1 MLVSLCIVAYNEE
14 NNLNGIF
21 SDLLSQTYS
30 KKNTEL
36 IFVDN
41 KSSDGTYGLLCQFR
55 DNHAEEYKDI
65 KVLQNTDNSVLSNGL
80 NVAMDAFEGD
90 AFVRVD
96 AHSSIDATFIE
107 ETVAC
112 LEGTHTGIKEYVC
125 GGMRPTYAPDDS
137 GMSMLLL
144 AAEESRFG
152 ASAASYRGTPERCY
166 VDSIFHAAYR
176 REVTE
181 KVGRFNERLFRTED
195 NEYNYRVR
203 EAGYKICFEPRIKSG
218 QQIRSSVSKMLK
230 QKNQNGWWIGYTLG
244 VCPKSLGI
252 FHFVPFAFLTAAVL
266 TTVMAAFGLGI
277 FSALLWGAYGICN
290 IAFSAKAIIDAKKF
304 RTHLLLL
311 PFVFLLMH
319 ICYGAGTYAGI
330 FKMLTQKK
338 K

>member
-1 MLVSLCIVAYNEE
+1 M
-14 NNLNGIF
+14 
-21 SDLLSQTYS
+21 QTYPH
-30 KKNTEL
+30 KDTE
-36 IFVDN
+36 IVITDN
-41 KSSDGTYGLLCQFR
+41 NSTDGTYSALCAFK
-55 DNHAEEYKDI
+55 EKYIGEYRDI
-65 KVLQNTDNSVLSNGL
+65 KILQNDTKIIPKGL
-80 NVAMDAFEGD
+80 NKCLDNVTGD
-90 AFVRVD
+90 IIVRAD
-96 AHSSIDATFIE
+96 AHSSLDPTFVE

-112 LEGTHTGIKEYVC
+112 LEGTNTGIKEYAC

-137 GMSMLLL
+137 GMSVLLL

-152 ASAASYRGTPERCY
+152 ASAANYRGTPGRCY
-166 VDSIFHAAYR
+166 VNTIFHAAYR
-176 REVTE
+176 REVVQ
-181 KVGRFNERLFRTED
+181 KVGHYDERLWRTED
-195 NEYNYRVR
+195 NNYNYRVR

-218 QQIRSSVSKMLK
+218 QQIRSSIKKMLK

-244 VCPKSLGI
+244 VCPKCLGV

-304 RTHLLLL
+304 RAHLLLL

-330 FKMLTQKK
+330 FKMLTEKK